1 MSEALYERYKEALR
15 RGHVAAMRGHH
26 AAAIESYSEAA
37 RIAPDRALPLVSL
50 GTVLTKLGKTTEA
63 LSTFDAA
70 LDRAPSDE
78 GALRGRADVLG
89 ARGDRAGAAEA
100 LDSLALALD
109 ASGRLPEATDAA
121 RQALELAESK
131 SRRRSVTSMTERLR
145 ADDDPRA
152 AAALGLALGVLEGRA
167 LDAADGLVARDAPDD
182 AEPDATARPAGAA
195 PAADAESA
203 PDGEPPVLVEEPP
216 VPFDPAGATAQVE
229 ATTEAGDADATV
241 TVALAAA
248 AGHRAAGGVG
258 AAIDACYLALGVSPT
273 EPRLHLALAELYLDR
288 GWRPLAVDKL
298 VLLRRL
304 AELIDDPATLEAV
317 ADICA
322 ARLADEPRLVSV
334 GRD

>member
-26 AAAIESYSEAA
+26 AAAIEAYSEAA

-50 GTVLTKLGKTTEA
+50 GAILTKLGKTTEA
-63 LSTFDAA
+63 LATFDAA

-78 GALRGRADVLG
+78 AALRGRADVLL
-89 ARGDRAGAAEA
+89 ARGDRAGSAEA
-100 LDSLALALD
+100 LDRLALALD
-109 ASGRLPEATDAA
+109 AAGRLPEATDAA

-131 SRRRSVTSMTERLR
+131 SRRRSVMSMIERLR

-152 AAALGLALGVLEGRA
+152 ATALGLALGVLEGRA
-167 LDAADGLVARDAPDD
+167 LDPADGLVARDAQD
-182 AEPDATARPAGAA
+182 
-195 PAADAESA
+195 ESA
-203 PDGEPPVLVEEPP
+203 PDRDESEADAEGIAHAAE
-216 VPFDPAGATAQVE
+216 PFDATDATAQVE
-229 ATTEAGDADATV
+229 AAAEAGDPDLTV

-304 AELIDDPATLEAV
+304 AELSDDATTLEAV
-317 ADICA
+317 AGISA
-322 ARLADEPRLVSV
+322 SRLGDEPRLASV
-334 GRD
+334 GSD

>member
-26 AAAIESYSEAA
+26 AAAIEAYSEAA

-50 GTVLTKLGKTTEA
+50 GTVLTKLGKTSEA

-78 GALRGRADVLG
+78 GALRGRAEVLM
-89 ARGDRAGAAEA
+89 ARGDRSGSAEA
-100 LDSLALALD
+100 LDRLALALD
-109 ASGRLPEATDAA
+109 AAGRLPEATDAA
-121 RQALELAESK
+121 RQALELAESR
-131 SRRRSVTSMTERLR
+131 SRRRLVTSMTERLR

-152 AAALGLALGVLEGRA
+152 AEALGLALGVLEGRA
-167 LDAADGLVARDAPDD
+167 LDPADGLVARDASVD
-182 AEPDATARPAGAA
+182 AEAAESEPSLAEPVA
-195 PAADAESA
+195 PADEQ
-203 PDGEPPVLVEEPP
+203 P

-229 ATTEAGDADATV
+229 ASAEAGDAEATV

-304 AELIDDPATLEAV
+304 AELTDDPATLQAV
-317 ADICA
+317 AEISA
-322 ARLADEPRLVSV
+322 ARLSDEPRLASV
-334 GRD
+334 GSD

>member
-26 AAAIESYSEAA
+26 AAAIEAYSEAA

-50 GTVLTKLGKTTEA
+50 GTVLTRLGKTSEA

-78 GALRGRADVLG
+78 GALRGRADVLL
-89 ARGDRAGAAEA
+89 ARGDRAAAAEA
-100 LDSLALALD
+100 LDRLALALD
-109 ASGRLPEATDAA
+109 AAGRLPEATDAA
-121 RQALELAESK
+121 RQALELAESR
-131 SRRRSVTSMTERLR
+131 SRRRLVTSMTERLR

-152 AAALGLALGVLEGRA
+152 AAALDLALGVLEGRA
-167 LDAADGLVARDAPDD
+167 LDPADGLVARDAPAD
-182 AEPDATARPAGAA
+182 ADPDADASMAGPEAVVDGASTA
-195 PAADAESA
+195 PA
-203 PDGEPPVLVEEPP
+203 GEPPA
-216 VPFDPAGATAQVE
+216 PFDPAAATAQVE
-229 ATTEAGDADATV
+229 ATAEAGDADATV

-317 ADICA
+317 AEISA
-322 ARLADEPRLVSV
+322 SRLSDEPRLVSV
-334 GRD
+334 GSD